1 MNAPQSNF
9 KRYEKK
15 YLISLEQYLQIISA
29 LAPYMCQD
37 DYGRH
42 TICSLY
48 LDTNQYELIRASI
61 EKPVYKEKLRLRS
74 YGVPGPESQ
83 VFLELKKKYQG
94 VVYKRRISM
103 TLKEAQAYLQKG
115 LSPKTSSQI
124 LKEIDWFLSRYHT
137 VPKLLIAYERQA
149 FAGIEDPN
157 LRVTFDQNIRFRDQ
171 DLDLADGDWGQPLL
185 KSGDVLME
193 IKIPGAM
200 PLWLSHLLTAQ
211 KVYPVSF
218 SKCGVCYKA
227 YLIRDLRWSHDEFQS
242 AKVGGGL
249 SA

>member
-1 MNAPQSNF
+1 MNVPQSNF

-15 YLISLEQYLQIISA
+15 YLIHRDQYSQILSA
-29 LAPYMCQD
+29 VAPYMCQD

-42 TICSLY
+42 TICCLY
-48 LDTNQYELIRASI
+48 LDTPCWTLIRALA

-74 YGVPGPESQ
+74 YGVPDHDSQ
-83 VFLELKKKYQG
+83 VFLELKKKYKG
-94 VVYKRRISM
+94 IVYKRRVGLS
-103 TLKEAQAYLQKG
+103 LKEAQAYLFEG
-115 LSPKTSSQI
+115 LPPKASSQI
-124 LKEIDWFLSRYHT
+124 QKEIDWFQSRYHT

-157 LRVTFDQNIRFRDQ
+157 LRITFDQNIRFRDH
-171 DLDLADGDWGQPLL
+171 DLNLADGDWGQPLL
-185 KSGDVLME
+185 NTGHVLME

-200 PLWLSHLLTAQ
+200 PLWMSRLLTAL

-218 SKCGVCYKA
+218 SKCGLCYKA
-227 YLIRDLRWSHDEFQS
+227 SLLGELRWPMEGSRGS
-242 AKVGGGL
+242 KVGGGL